1 MISKEQF
8 LLIGGRISFASA
20 TDFLVSHPSIPV
32 ALRNKY
38 FNELQNVEPQVLIAG
53 KQLSF
58 LGDIPRGDTER
69 SMRHVR
75 SQPPERHHLV
85 KGGAKF

>member
-8 LLIGGRISFASA
+8 LLIGGRISFAFA
-20 TDFLVSHPSIPV
+20 TDFLVSHPSIPAV
-32 ALRNKY
+32 LRNKY
-38 FNELQNVEPQVLIAG
+38 SNMSKPQVLIAG

-58 LGDIPRGDTER
+58 LSDIPRGDSER
-69 SMRHVR
+69 SVPHVR
-75 SQPPERHHLV
+75 SQPQERHHLV